1 MRIPMCGW
9 RYGSAS
15 RTSGGRPIVRL
26 ISCVFPAWNE
36 EENIGP
42 LLEETLASLPAFA
55 DDIDVVVVDDGST
68 DSTARVVQDVAE
80 RDSRVRLVAHPSN
93 LGYGHALRSGLTHSR
108 GDAVAFVDGDRQ
120 FRIADLARLVELFDE
135 ADIVAGHRIRRA
147 DPWHRLVIA
156 RVYHVV
162 LRLVFGLRLHDVDC
176 AFKLYRREVIDTI
189 VPKLESG
196 GAFAS
201 AELLIRAETA
211 GYRIAEVPVPH
222 YPRIAGRPKGASPR
236 VIARTL
242 SEIRRLRKS
251 LRARAD

>member
-1 MRIPMCGW
+1 MCGW
-9 RYGSAS
+9 RYRSAS
-15 RTSGGRPIVRL
+15 NLQGGRPIVHL

-42 LLEETLASLPAFA
+42 LLDETLHALPGFA
-55 DDIDVVVVDDGST
+55 NDIDVVVVDDGST
-68 DSTARVVQDVAE
+68 DSTARVVQSFAE
-80 RDSRVRLVAHPSN
+80 RDARVRLVAHPVN

-120 FRIADLARLVELFDE
+120 FRIADLARLLDRFDE
-135 ADIVAGHRIRRA
+135 ADIVAGHRVRRA

-156 RVYHVV
+156 RVYHFV
-162 LRLVFGLRLHDVDC
+162 LRTVFGLQLHDVDC
-176 AFKLYRREVIDTI
+176 AFKLYRRDVIDTI

-201 AELLIRAETA
+201 AELLIRAQTA
-211 GYRIAEVPVPH
+211 GYRIVEVPVPH
-222 YPRIAGRPKGASPR
+222 HPRIAGRPKGASPR

-251 LRARAD
+251 LRARDD

>member
-1 MRIPMCGW
+1 MRFSICGW

-15 RTSGGRPIVRL
+15 RFEEAVAIVRL
-26 ISCVFPAWNE
+26 LSCVFPAWNE

-42 LLEETLASLPAFA
+42 LLEETLASLPALA
-55 DDIDVVVVDDGST
+55 DDFDVVVVDDGST
-68 DSTARVVQDVAE
+68 DGTASVVRGVAE
-80 RDSRVRLVAHPSN
+80 RDGHVRLVAHPSN

-108 GDAVAFVDGDRQ
+108 GDAVAWVDGDRQ
-120 FRIADLARLVELFDE
+120 FRIADLARLVERWDE
-135 ADIVAGHRIRRA
+135 ADIVAGHRVRRA

-162 LRLVFGLRLHDVDC
+162 LRFVFGIRLHDVDC
-176 AFKLYRREVIDTI
+176 AFKLYRRAVIDTI

-201 AELLIRAETA
+201 AELLIRAQNA
-211 GYRIAEVPVPH
+211 GCRIVEVPVPH

-236 VIARTL
+236 VIVRTL

-251 LRARAD
+251 LRAPAG